1 MITRALRAWRPRLQR
16 AYRGVMPIGR
26 RGGPAPVPQSPDLEP
41 FRGQWVAVAN
51 GKVVAAGKD
60 SRELAFRLS
69 KLPDSVRRAAV
80 MQKVHKP
87 SSEIL
92 VGMG

>member
-1 MITRALRAWRPRLQR
+1 
-16 AYRGVMPIGR
+16 MPIGR
-26 RGGPAPVPQSPDLEP
+26 RGAPVPQSPSLEP

>member
-1 MITRALRAWRPRLQR
+1 MITRVWRVWRPRVRR
-16 AYRGVMPIGR
+16 AYLGSMSIAR
-26 RGGPAPVPQSPDLEP
+26 RSGPAPVPQSPDLEP

-60 SRELAFRLS
+60 SRELAFSLS

>member
-1 MITRALRAWRPRLQR
+1 MIARVWRVWRPRVLR
-16 AYRGVMPIGR
+16 AYRGTMPIGR
-26 RGGPAPVPQSPDLEP
+26 RGAPAPVPQSPDLEP

-60 SRELAFRLS
+60 SRELAFSLS
-69 KLPDSVRRAAV
+69 KLPDTVRRAAV

>member
-1 MITRALRAWRPRLQR
+1 MIARVWRLWRARVLRAYSGR
-16 AYRGVMPIGR
+16 MPIGR
-26 RGGPAPVPQSPDLEP
+26 RGVPAPVPQSPDLEP

-60 SRELAFRLS
+60 SRELAFSLS
-69 KLPDSVRRAAV
+69 KLPDSVRRNAV

-87 SSEIL
+87 TSEIL